1 MMAKDIVIDFL
12 TKVSTDIESKAD
24 VDISYSQQRDY
35 FSSGKILGQP
45 IYYVF
50 KYFRKEEQLGIYIE
64 SRDSEGAQFLKDI
77 YYEKNELISRKVGY
91 EIGIS
96 ERKQN
101 KDWVRMG
108 FEIDVDN
115 FNELMEYRK
124 LYFHAFLKFKASIEK
139 IVEKY
144 VDAIFNFT
152 GNFGYTKTELLRE
165 VFMDEEVLDDI
176 IFNLEQKKNIILQGP
191 SGVGKTFIA
200 KRICYFHQGNRDNS
214 NIEVVQFH
222 EYYTYEEF
230 VRGYRRGKSGEDYIK
245 NGIFY
250 EFIKRAQQYPEHKYY
265 FIIDEINRGDLNKIF
280 GELTMLIE
288 NNKRGKENS
297 IKLLYSDCDENFYIP
312 ENVYI
317 IGTLNVADNTL
328 KSIGYPLRRR
338 FGFIDIEPVFENI
351 DLRNYMGNYIGVEM
365 ADKVVCKMNQ
375 LNKII
380 EEDSSLGRKYKIGQ
394 SYFMISE
401 KVDEYQVHSW
411 YRQVIKRDIEPLI
424 REYMIDKDEE
434 YIKDIIE
441 NLIND

>member
-1 MMAKDIVIDFL
+1 MAKDIVIDFL
-12 TKVSTDIESKAD
+12 TKLSIDIENKAD
-24 VDISYSQQRDY
+24 IDISYSQQRDY

-108 FEIDVDN
+108 FEIEVDN

-230 VRGYRRGKSGEDYIK
+230 IRGYRRGKSGEDYIK

-250 EFIKRAQQYPEHKYY
+250 EFVKRAQEYPEHKYY

-297 IKLLYSDCDENFYIP
+297 IKLLYSDFDEYFYIP

-317 IGTLNVADNTL
+317 IGTLNISDNTL
-328 KSIGYPLRRR
+328 NSIGYPLRRR

-365 ADKVVCKMNQ
+365 ADKVVCKMSQ

-380 EEDSSLGRKYKIGQ
+380 EEDSYLGKKYKIGQ

-424 REYMIDKDEE
+424 REYMINKDEE
-434 YIKDIIE
+434 YIKNIIE

>member
-1 MMAKDIVIDFL
+1 MAKDIVIDFL
-12 TKVSTDIESKAD
+12 TKLSLDIENKAN

-50 KYFRKEEQLGIYIE
+50 KYFRKEQQLGIYIE
-64 SRDSEGAQFLKDI
+64 SRDSEGAQFIKDI
-77 YYEKNELISRKVGY
+77 YYEKNESISRKIGY

-115 FNELMEYRK
+115 FSELMEYRK
-124 LYFHAFLKFKASIEK
+124 LYFHAFLKFKSSIEK

-214 NIEVVQFH
+214 NIEMVQFH

-230 VRGYRRGKSGEDYIK
+230 VRGYRRGKNGEDYIK

-250 EFIKRAQQYPEHKYY
+250 DFIKKAQTYPEHKHY
-265 FIIDEINRGDLNKIF
+265 FIIDEINRGNLNKIF

-297 IKLLYSDCDENFYIP
+297 IKLLYSECDESFYIP

-317 IGTLNVADNTL
+317 IGTLNTSDNTL
-328 KSIGYPLRRR
+328 KDISYPLRRR
-338 FGFIDIEPVFENI
+338 FGFIDIDPVFENM
-351 DLRNYMGNYIGVEM
+351 DLRNYLGNYIGVEM
-365 ADKVVCKMNQ
+365 TDKVVCKMMY
-375 LNKII
+375 LNKTI
-380 EEDSSLGRKYKIGQ
+380 EEDNKLGKRYKIGQ
-394 SYFMISE
+394 SYFMINE
-401 KVDEYQVHSW
+401 KVDEYQVYSW

-434 YIKDIIE
+434 YIDNIIK
-441 NLIND
+441 NLIDD

>member
-1 MMAKDIVIDFL
+1 MAKDIVIDFL
-12 TKVSTDIESKAD
+12 TKLSLDIENKAN

-50 KYFRKEEQLGIYIE
+50 KYFRKEQQLGIYIE
-64 SRDSEGAQFLKDI
+64 SRDSEGAQFIKDI
-77 YYEKNELISRKVGY
+77 YYEKNESISRKIGY

-115 FNELMEYRK
+115 FSELMEYRK
-124 LYFHAFLKFKASIEK
+124 LYFHAFLKFKSSIEK

-214 NIEVVQFH
+214 NIEMVQFH

-230 VRGYRRGKSGEDYIK
+230 VRGYRRGKNGEDYIK

-250 EFIKRAQQYPEHKYY
+250 DFIKKAQTYPEHKHY
-265 FIIDEINRGDLNKIF
+265 FIIDEINRGNLNKIF

-297 IKLLYSDCDENFYIP
+297 IKLLYSECDESFYIP

-317 IGTLNVADNTL
+317 IGTLNTSDNTL
-328 KSIGYPLRRR
+328 KDISYPLRRR
-338 FGFIDIEPVFENI
+338 FGFIDIDPVFENM
-351 DLRNYMGNYIGVEM
+351 DLRNYLGNYIGVEM
-365 ADKVVCKMNQ
+365 TDKVVCKMMY
-375 LNKII
+375 LNKTI
-380 EEDSSLGRKYKIGQ
+380 EEDSKLGKRYKIGQ
-394 SYFMISE
+394 SYFMINE
-401 KVDEYQVHSW
+401 KVDEYQVYSW

-434 YIKDIIE
+434 YIDNIIK
-441 NLIND
+441 NLIDD

>member
-1 MMAKDIVIDFL
+1 MAKDIVIDFL
-12 TKVSTDIESKAD
+12 TKLSLDIENKAN

-50 KYFRKEEQLGIYIE
+50 KYFRKEQQLGIYIE
-64 SRDSEGAQFLKDI
+64 SRDSEGAQFIKDI
-77 YYEKNELISRKVGY
+77 YYEKNESISRKIGY

-115 FNELMEYRK
+115 FSELMEYRK
-124 LYFHAFLKFKASIEK
+124 LYFHAFLKFKSSIEK

-214 NIEVVQFH
+214 NIEMVQFH

-230 VRGYRRGKSGEDYIK
+230 VRGYRRGKNGEDYIK

-250 EFIKRAQQYPEHKYY
+250 DFIKKAQTYPEHKHY
-265 FIIDEINRGDLNKIF
+265 FIIDEINRGNLNKIF

-297 IKLLYSDCDENFYIP
+297 IKLLYSECDESFYIP

-317 IGTLNVADNTL
+317 IGTLNTSDNTL
-328 KSIGYPLRRR
+328 KDISYPLRRR
-338 FGFIDIEPVFENI
+338 FGFIDIDPVFENM
-351 DLRNYMGNYIGVEM
+351 DLRNYLGNYIGVEM
-365 ADKVVCKMNQ
+365 ADKVVCKMMY

-380 EEDSSLGRKYKIGQ
+380 EEDNKLGKRYKIGQ
-394 SYFMISE
+394 SYFMINE
-401 KVDEYQVHSW
+401 KVDEYQVYSW

-434 YIKDIIE
+434 YIDNIIK
-441 NLIND
+441 NLIDD

>member
-1 MMAKDIVIDFL
+1 MAKDIVIDFL
-12 TKVSTDIESKAD
+12 TKLSLDIENKAN

-50 KYFRKEEQLGIYIE
+50 KYFRKEQQLGIYIE
-64 SRDSEGAQFLKDI
+64 SRDSEGAQFIKDI
-77 YYEKNELISRKVGY
+77 YYEKNESISRKIGY

-115 FNELMEYRK
+115 FSELMEYRK
-124 LYFHAFLKFKASIEK
+124 LYFHAFLKFKSSIEK

-214 NIEVVQFH
+214 NIEMVQFH

-230 VRGYRRGKSGEDYIK
+230 VRGYRRGKNGEDYIK

-250 EFIKRAQQYPEHKYY
+250 DFIKKAQTYPEHKHY
-265 FIIDEINRGDLNKIF
+265 FIIDEINRGNLNKIF

-297 IKLLYSDCDENFYIP
+297 IKLLYSECDESFYIP

-317 IGTLNVADNTL
+317 IGTLNTSDNTL
-328 KSIGYPLRRR
+328 KDISYPLRRR
-338 FGFIDIEPVFENI
+338 FGFIDIDPVFENM
-351 DLRNYMGNYIGVEM
+351 DLRNYLGNCIGVEM
-365 ADKVVCKMNQ
+365 ADKVVCKMMY
-375 LNKII
+375 LNKTI
-380 EEDSSLGRKYKIGQ
+380 EEDSKLGKRYKIGQ
-394 SYFMISE
+394 SYFMINE
-401 KVDEYQVHSW
+401 KVDEYQVYSW

-434 YIKDIIE
+434 YIDNIIK
-441 NLIND
+441 NLIDD

>member
-1 MMAKDIVIDFL
+1 MAKDIVIDFL
-12 TKVSTDIESKAD
+12 TKLSLDIENKAN

-50 KYFRKEEQLGIYIE
+50 KYFRKEQQLGIYIE
-64 SRDSEGAQFLKDI
+64 SRDSEGAQFIKDI
-77 YYEKNELISRKVGY
+77 YYEKNESISRKIGY

-115 FNELMEYRK
+115 FSELMEYRK
-124 LYFHAFLKFKASIEK
+124 LYFHAFLKFKSSIEK

-214 NIEVVQFH
+214 NIEMVQFH

-230 VRGYRRGKSGEDYIK
+230 VRGYRRGKNGEDYIK

-250 EFIKRAQQYPEHKYY
+250 DFIKKAQTYPEHKHY
-265 FIIDEINRGDLNKIF
+265 FIIDEINRGNLNKIF

-297 IKLLYSDCDENFYIP
+297 IKLLYSECDESFYIP

-317 IGTLNVADNTL
+317 IGTLNTSDNTL
-328 KSIGYPLRRR
+328 KDISHPLRRR
-338 FGFIDIEPVFENI
+338 FGFIDIDPVFENM
-351 DLRNYMGNYIGVEM
+351 DLRNYLGNYIGVEM
-365 ADKVVCKMNQ
+365 TDKVVCKMMY
-375 LNKII
+375 LNKTID
-380 EEDSSLGRKYKIGQ
+380 EDTKLGKRYKIGQ
-394 SYFMISE
+394 SYFMINE
-401 KVDEYQVHSW
+401 KVDEYQVYSW

-434 YIKDIIE
+434 YIDNIIK
-441 NLIND
+441 NLIDD

>member
-1 MMAKDIVIDFL
+1 MARDIVIDFL
-12 TKVSTDIESKAD
+12 TKLSLDIENKAN

-50 KYFRKEEQLGIYIE
+50 KYFRKEQQLGLYIE

-77 YYEKNELISRKVGY
+77 YYEKNEAISRKIGY
-91 EIGIS
+91 EVGIS

-108 FEIDVDN
+108 FEIDIDD

-124 LYFHAFLKFKASIEK
+124 LYFHAFLKFKSSIEK

-165 VFMDEEVLDDI
+165 VFMDEEILDDI

-214 NIEVVQFH
+214 NIEMVQFH

-230 VRGYRRGKSGEDYIK
+230 VRGYRRGKNGEDYIK

-250 EFIKRAQQYPEHKYY
+250 EFIKKAQSYPEHKHY
-265 FIIDEINRGDLNKIF
+265 FIIDEINRGNLNKIF

-297 IKLLYSDCDENFYIP
+297 IKLLYSEGDESFYIP

-317 IGTLNVADNTL
+317 IGTLNTSDNTL
-328 KSIGYPLRRR
+328 GDIVYPLRRR

-351 DLRNYMGNYIGVEM
+351 DLRNYLGNCIGVEM
-365 ADKVVCKMNQ
+365 ADKVVCKMIS

-380 EEDSSLGRKYKIGQ
+380 EEDYKLGKKYKIGQ
-394 SYFMISE
+394 SYFMINE

-424 REYMIDKDEE
+424 REYMIDKDES
-434 YIKDIIE
+434 YVDSIIKS
-441 NLIND
+441 LIDD

>member
-1 MMAKDIVIDFL
+1 
-12 TKVSTDIESKAD
+12 
-24 VDISYSQQRDY
+24 
-35 FSSGKILGQP
+35 
-45 IYYVF
+45 
-50 KYFRKEEQLGIYIE
+50 KEQQLGIYIE
-64 SRDSEGAQFLKDI
+64 SRDSEGAQIIKDI
-77 YYEKNELISRKVGY
+77 YYEKNESISRKIGY

-115 FNELMEYRK
+115 FSELMEYRK
-124 LYFHAFLKFKASIEK
+124 LYFHAFLKFKSSIEK

-214 NIEVVQFH
+214 NIEMVQFH

-230 VRGYRRGKSGEDYIK
+230 VRGYRRGKNGEDYIK

-250 EFIKRAQQYPEHKYY
+250 DFIKKAQTYPEHKHY
-265 FIIDEINRGDLNKIF
+265 FIIDEINRGNLNKIF

-297 IKLLYSDCDENFYIP
+297 IKLLYSECDESFYIP

-317 IGTLNVADNTL
+317 IGTLNTSDNTL
-328 KSIGYPLRRR
+328 KDISYPLRRR
-338 FGFIDIEPVFENI
+338 FGFIDIDPVFENM
-351 DLRNYMGNYIGVEM
+351 DLRNYLGNYIGVEM
-365 ADKVVCKMNQ
+365 TDKVVCKMMY
-375 LNKII
+375 LNKTI
-380 EEDSSLGRKYKIGQ
+380 EEDSKLGKRYKIGQ
-394 SYFMISE
+394 SYFMINE
-401 KVDEYQVHSW
+401 KVDEYQVYSW

-434 YIKDIIE
+434 YIDNIIK
-441 NLIND
+441 NLIDD

>member
-1 MMAKDIVIDFL
+1 MAKDIVIDFL
-12 TKVSTDIESKAD
+12 TKLSLDIENKAN

-50 KYFRKEEQLGIYIE
+50 KYFRKEQQLGIYIE
-64 SRDSEGAQFLKDI
+64 SRDSEGAQFIKDI
-77 YYEKNELISRKVGY
+77 YYEKNESISRKIGY

-115 FNELMEYRK
+115 FSELMEYRK
-124 LYFHAFLKFKASIEK
+124 LYFHAFLKFKSSIEK

-214 NIEVVQFH
+214 NIEMVQFH

-230 VRGYRRGKSGEDYIK
+230 VRGYRRGKNGEDYIK

-250 EFIKRAQQYPEHKYY
+250 DFIKKAQTYPEHKHY
-265 FIIDEINRGDLNKIF
+265 FIIDEINRGNLNKIF

-297 IKLLYSDCDENFYIP
+297 IKLLYSECDESFYIP

-317 IGTLNVADNTL
+317 IGTLNTSDNTL
-328 KSIGYPLRRR
+328 KDISYPLRRR
-338 FGFIDIEPVFENI
+338 FGFIDIDPVFENM
-351 DLRNYMGNYIGVEM
+351 DLRNYLGDYIGVEM
-365 ADKVVCKMNQ
+365 ADKVVCKMMY

-380 EEDSSLGRKYKIGQ
+380 EEDNKLGERYKIGQ
-394 SYFMISE
+394 SYFMINE
-401 KVDEYQVHSW
+401 KVDEYQVYSW

-434 YIKDIIE
+434 YIDNIIK
-441 NLIND
+441 NLIDD

>member
-1 MMAKDIVIDFL
+1 MAKDIVIDFL

-424 REYMIDKDEE
+424 REYMIDKDEK

>member
-1 MMAKDIVIDFL
+1 MAKDIVIDFL
-12 TKVSTDIESKAD
+12 TKLSLDIENKAN

-50 KYFRKEEQLGIYIE
+50 KYFRKEQQLGVYIE
-64 SRDSEGAQFLKDI
+64 SRDSEGAQFIKDI
-77 YYEKNELISRKVGY
+77 YYEKNESISRKIGY

-115 FNELMEYRK
+115 FSELMEYRK
-124 LYFHAFLKFKASIEK
+124 LYFHAFLKFKSSIEK

-214 NIEVVQFH
+214 NIEMVQFH

-230 VRGYRRGKSGEDYIK
+230 VRGYRRGKNGEDYIK

-250 EFIKRAQQYPEHKYY
+250 DFIKKAQTYPEHKHY
-265 FIIDEINRGDLNKIF
+265 FIIDEINRGNLNKIF

-297 IKLLYSDCDENFYIP
+297 IKLLYSECDESFYIP

-317 IGTLNVADNTL
+317 IGTLNTSDNTL
-328 KSIGYPLRRR
+328 KDISYPLRRR
-338 FGFIDIEPVFENI
+338 FGFIDIDPVFENM
-351 DLRNYMGNYIGVEM
+351 DLRNYLGNCIGVEM
-365 ADKVVCKMNQ
+365 ADKVVCKMMY
-375 LNKII
+375 LNKTI
-380 EEDSSLGRKYKIGQ
+380 EEDNKLGKRYKIGQ
-394 SYFMISE
+394 SYFMINE
-401 KVDEYQVHSW
+401 KVDEYQVYSW

-434 YIKDIIE
+434 YIDNIIK
-441 NLIND
+441 NLIDD

>member
-1 MMAKDIVIDFL
+1 MAKDIVIDFL
-12 TKVSTDIESKAD
+12 TKLSLDIENKAN

-50 KYFRKEEQLGIYIE
+50 KYFRKEQQLGVYIE
-64 SRDSEGAQFLKDI
+64 SRDSEGAQFIKDI
-77 YYEKNELISRKVGY
+77 YYEKNESISRKIGY

-115 FNELMEYRK
+115 FSELMEYRK
-124 LYFHAFLKFKASIEK
+124 LYFHAFLKFKSSIEK

-214 NIEVVQFH
+214 NIEMVQFH

-230 VRGYRRGKSGEDYIK
+230 VRGYRRGKNGEDYIK

-250 EFIKRAQQYPEHKYY
+250 DFIKKAQTYPEHKHY
-265 FIIDEINRGDLNKIF
+265 FIIDEINRGNLNKIF

-297 IKLLYSDCDENFYIP
+297 IKLLYSECDESFYIP

-317 IGTLNVADNTL
+317 IGTLNTSDNTL
-328 KSIGYPLRRR
+328 KDISYPLRRR
-338 FGFIDIEPVFENI
+338 FGFIDIDPVFENM
-351 DLRNYMGNYIGVEM
+351 DLRNYLGNYIGVEM
-365 ADKVVCKMNQ
+365 ADKVVCKMMY
-375 LNKII
+375 LNKTI
-380 EEDSSLGRKYKIGQ
+380 EEDNKLGKRYKIGQ
-394 SYFMISE
+394 SYFMINE
-401 KVDEYQVHSW
+401 KVDEYQVYSW

-434 YIKDIIE
+434 YIDNIIK
-441 NLIND
+441 NLIDD

>member
-1 MMAKDIVIDFL
+1 MAKDIVIDFL
-12 TKVSTDIESKAD
+12 TKLSLDIENKAN

-50 KYFRKEEQLGIYIE
+50 KYFRKEQQLGIYIE
-64 SRDSEGAQFLKDI
+64 SRDSEGAQFIKDI
-77 YYEKNELISRKVGY
+77 YYEKNESISRKIGY

-115 FNELMEYRK
+115 FSELMEYRK
-124 LYFHAFLKFKASIEK
+124 LYFHAFLKFKSSIEK

-214 NIEVVQFH
+214 NIEMVQFH

-230 VRGYRRGKSGEDYIK
+230 VRGYRRGKNGEDYIK

-250 EFIKRAQQYPEHKYY
+250 DFIKKAQTYPEHKHY
-265 FIIDEINRGDLNKIF
+265 FIIDEINRGNLNKIF

-297 IKLLYSDCDENFYIP
+297 IKLLYSECDESFYIP

-317 IGTLNVADNTL
+317 IGTLNTSDNTL
-328 KSIGYPLRRR
+328 KDISYPLRRR
-338 FGFIDIEPVFENI
+338 FGFIDIDPVFENM
-351 DLRNYMGNYIGVEM
+351 DLRNYLGNYIGVEM
-365 ADKVVCKMNQ
+365 TDKVVCKMMY
-375 LNKII
+375 LNKTI
-380 EEDSSLGRKYKIGQ
+380 EEDSKLGKRYKIGQ
-394 SYFMISE
+394 SYFMINE
-401 KVDEYQVHSW
+401 KVDEYQVYSW

-424 REYMIDKDEE
+424 REYRIDKDEE
-434 YIKDIIE
+434 YIDNIIK
-441 NLIND
+441 NLIDD

>member
-1 MMAKDIVIDFL
+1 MAKDIVIDFL
-12 TKVSTDIESKAD
+12 TKLSLDIENKAN

-50 KYFRKEEQLGIYIE
+50 KYFRKEQQLGIYIE
-64 SRDSEGAQFLKDI
+64 SRDSEGAQFIKDI
-77 YYEKNELISRKVGY
+77 YYEKNESISRKIGY

-115 FNELMEYRK
+115 FSELMEYRK
-124 LYFHAFLKFKASIEK
+124 LYFHAFLKFKSSIEK

-214 NIEVVQFH
+214 NIEMVQFH

-230 VRGYRRGKSGEDYIK
+230 VRGYRRGKNGEDYIK

-250 EFIKRAQQYPEHKYY
+250 DFIKKAQTYPEHKHY
-265 FIIDEINRGDLNKIF
+265 FIIDEINRGNLNKIF

-297 IKLLYSDCDENFYIP
+297 IKLLYSECDESFYIP

-317 IGTLNVADNTL
+317 IGTLNTSDNTL
-328 KSIGYPLRRR
+328 KDISYPLRRR
-338 FGFIDIEPVFENI
+338 FGFIDIDPVFENM
-351 DLRNYMGNYIGVEM
+351 DLRNYLGNYIGVEM
-365 ADKVVCKMNQ
+365 ADKVVCKMMY
-375 LNKII
+375 LNKTI
-380 EEDSSLGRKYKIGQ
+380 EEDSKLGKRYKIGQ
-394 SYFMISE
+394 SYFMINE
-401 KVDEYQVHSW
+401 KVDEYQVYSW

-434 YIKDIIE
+434 YIDNIIK
-441 NLIND
+441 NLIDD

>member
-1 MMAKDIVIDFL
+1 MAKDIVIDFL
-12 TKVSTDIESKAD
+12 TKLSIDIENKAD
-24 VDISYSQQRDY
+24 IDISYSQQRDY

-230 VRGYRRGKSGEDYIK
+230 IRGYRRGKSGEDYIK

-250 EFIKRAQQYPEHKYY
+250 EFVKRAQEYPEHKYY

-297 IKLLYSDCDENFYIP
+297 IKLLYSDLDEYFYIP

-317 IGTLNVADNTL
+317 IGTLNISDNTL
-328 KSIGYPLRRR
+328 NSIGYPLRRR

-365 ADKVVCKMNQ
+365 ADKVVCKMSQ

-380 EEDSSLGRKYKIGQ
+380 EEDSYLGKKYKIGQ

-424 REYMIDKDEE
+424 REYMINKDEE
-434 YIKDIIE
+434 YIKNIIE

>member
-1 MMAKDIVIDFL
+1 
-12 TKVSTDIESKAD
+12 
-24 VDISYSQQRDY
+24 
-35 FSSGKILGQP
+35 
-45 IYYVF
+45 
-50 KYFRKEEQLGIYIE
+50 
-64 SRDSEGAQFLKDI
+64 
-77 YYEKNELISRKVGY
+77 NELISRKVGY

-139 IVEKY
+139 IVENY

-152 GNFGYTKTELLRE
+152 GNFVYTKTELLRE

-317 IGTLNVADNTL
+317 IGTLNVSDNTL

-338 FGFIDIEPVFENI
+338 FSFIDIEPVFENI
-351 DLRNYMGNYIGVEM
+351 DLRNYMGDYIGVEM

-375 LNKII
+375 LNKVI

>member
-1 MMAKDIVIDFL
+1 MAKDIVIDFL
-12 TKVSTDIESKAD
+12 TKLSIDIENKAD
-24 VDISYSQQRDY
+24 IDISYSQQRDY

-108 FEIDVDN
+108 FEIEVDN

-230 VRGYRRGKSGEDYIK
+230 IRGYRRGKSGEDYIK

-250 EFIKRAQQYPEHKYY
+250 EFVKRAQEYPEHKYY

-297 IKLLYSDCDENFYIP
+297 IKLLYSDFDEYFYIP

-317 IGTLNVADNTL
+317 IGTLNISDNTL
-328 KSIGYPLRRR
+328 NSIGYPLRRR

-365 ADKVVCKMNQ
+365 ADKVVCKMSQ

-380 EEDSSLGRKYKIGQ
+380 EEESYLGKKYKIGQ

-424 REYMIDKDEE
+424 REYMINKDEE
-434 YIKDIIE
+434 YIKNIIE

>member
-1 MMAKDIVIDFL
+1 MAKDIVIDFL
-12 TKVSTDIESKAD
+12 TKLSIDIENKAD
-24 VDISYSQQRDY
+24 IDISYSQQRDY

-108 FEIDVDN
+108 FEIEVDN

-230 VRGYRRGKSGEDYIK
+230 IRGYRRGKSGEDYIK

-250 EFIKRAQQYPEHKYY
+250 EFVKRAQEYPEHKYY

-297 IKLLYSDCDENFYIP
+297 IKLLYSDLDEYFYIP

-317 IGTLNVADNTL
+317 IGTLNISDNTL
-328 KSIGYPLRRR
+328 NSIGYPLRRR

-365 ADKVVCKMNQ
+365 ADKVVCKMSQ

-380 EEDSSLGRKYKIGQ
+380 EEDSYLGKKYKIGQ

-424 REYMIDKDEE
+424 REYMINKDEE
-434 YIKDIIE
+434 YIKNIIE

>member
-1 MMAKDIVIDFL
+1 MAKDIVIDFL
-12 TKVSTDIESKAD
+12 TKLSLDIENKAN

-50 KYFRKEEQLGIYIE
+50 KYFRKEQQLGIYIE
-64 SRDSEGAQFLKDI
+64 SRDSEGAQFIKDI
-77 YYEKNELISRKVGY
+77 YYEKNESISRKIGY

-115 FNELMEYRK
+115 FSELMEYRK
-124 LYFHAFLKFKASIEK
+124 LYFHAFLKFKSSIEK

-214 NIEVVQFH
+214 NIEMVQFH

-230 VRGYRRGKSGEDYIK
+230 VRGYRRGKNGEDYIK

-250 EFIKRAQQYPEHKYY
+250 DFIKKAQTYPEHKHY
-265 FIIDEINRGDLNKIF
+265 FIIDEINRGNLNKIF

-297 IKLLYSDCDENFYIP
+297 IKLLYSECDESFYIP

-317 IGTLNVADNTL
+317 IGTLNTSDNTL
-328 KSIGYPLRRR
+328 RDISYPLRRR
-338 FGFIDIEPVFENI
+338 FGFIDIDPVFENM
-351 DLRNYMGNYIGVEM
+351 DLRNYLGNYIGVEM
-365 ADKVVCKMNQ
+365 ADKVVCKMMY
-375 LNKII
+375 LNKTI
-380 EEDSSLGRKYKIGQ
+380 EEDNKLGKRYKIGQ
-394 SYFMISE
+394 SYFMINE
-401 KVDEYQVHSW
+401 KVDEYQVYSW

-434 YIKDIIE
+434 YIDNIIK
-441 NLIND
+441 NLIDD

>member
-1 MMAKDIVIDFL
+1 MARDIVIDFL
-12 TKVSTDIESKAD
+12 SKLASDIESKANVD
-24 VDISYSQQRDY
+24 VSYSQQRDY

-50 KYFRKEEQLGIYIE
+50 KYFRKNQQLGLYIE

-91 EIGIS
+91 EVGIS

-124 LYFHAFLKFKASIEK
+124 LYFHAFIKFRNSVEK

-152 GNFGYTKTELLRE
+152 GNFGYTKNELLRE
-165 VFMDEEVLDDI
+165 VFMDEEILDDI

-200 KRICYFHQGNRDNS
+200 KRLCYFHQGSKDNS
-214 NIEVVQFH
+214 NIEMIQFH
-222 EYYTYEEF
+222 DYYTYEEF
-230 VRGYRRGKSGEDYIK
+230 VRGYRKGQNGEDYIK
-245 NGIFY
+245 NGVFY
-250 EFIKRAQQYPEHKYY
+250 NFVKKAQNNPEQKYY
-265 FIIDEINRGDLNKIF
+265 FIIDEINRGNITKVF
-280 GELTMLIE
+280 GELMMLVE
-288 NNKRGKENS
+288 YDKRGKNNS
-297 IKLLYSDCDENFYIP
+297 ITLVYSENDEKFYIP
-312 ENVYI
+312 ENLYI
-317 IGTLNVADNTL
+317 IGTINTSDTTL
-328 KSIGYPLRRR
+328 ETIGYPLRRR
-338 FGFIDIEPVFENI
+338 FAFIDIDPVFEND
-351 DLRNYMGNYIGVEM
+351 DLRNHLGDYIGVEM
-365 ADKVVCKMNQ
+365 AEKVICKMSS

-380 EEDSSLGRKYKIGQ
+380 EKDSRLGKRYKIGQ
-394 SYFMISE
+394 SYFMSNE
-401 KVDEYQVHSW
+401 KIEEYLADNW
-411 YRQVIKRDIEPLI
+411 YRNIIKRDIEPLL
-424 REYMIDKDEE
+424 REYMGYKEDEE
-434 YIKDIIE
+434 VDDIVQ

>member
-1 MMAKDIVIDFL
+1 MAKDIVIDFL
-12 TKVSTDIESKAD
+12 TKLSLDIENKAN

-50 KYFRKEEQLGIYIE
+50 KYFRKEQQLGIYIE
-64 SRDSEGAQFLKDI
+64 SRDSEGAQFIKDI
-77 YYEKNELISRKVGY
+77 YYEKNESISRKIGY

-115 FNELMEYRK
+115 FSELMEYRK
-124 LYFHAFLKFKASIEK
+124 LYFHAFLKFKSSIEK

-214 NIEVVQFH
+214 NIEMVQFH

-230 VRGYRRGKSGEDYIK
+230 VRGYRRGKNGEDYIK

-250 EFIKRAQQYPEHKYY
+250 DFIKKAQTYPEHKHY
-265 FIIDEINRGDLNKIF
+265 FIIDEINRGNLNKIF

-297 IKLLYSDCDENFYIP
+297 IKLLYSECDESFYIP

-317 IGTLNVADNTL
+317 IGTLNTSDNTL
-328 KSIGYPLRRR
+328 KDISYPLRRR
-338 FGFIDIEPVFENI
+338 FGFIDIDPVFENM
-351 DLRNYMGNYIGVEM
+351 DLRNYLGNYIGVEM
-365 ADKVVCKMNQ
+365 ADKVVCKMMY
-375 LNKII
+375 LNKTI
-380 EEDSSLGRKYKIGQ
+380 EEDNKLGKRYKIGQ
-394 SYFMISE
+394 SYFMINE
-401 KVDEYQVHSW
+401 KVDEYQVYSW

-434 YIKDIIE
+434 YIDNIIK
-441 NLIND
+441 NLIDD

>member
-1 MMAKDIVIDFL
+1 MAKDIVIDFL
-12 TKVSTDIESKAD
+12 TKLSLDIENKAN

-50 KYFRKEEQLGIYIE
+50 KYFRKEQQLGIYIE
-64 SRDSEGAQFLKDI
+64 SRDSEGAQFIKDI
-77 YYEKNELISRKVGY
+77 YYEKNESISRKIGY

-115 FNELMEYRK
+115 FSELMEYRK
-124 LYFHAFLKFKASIEK
+124 LYFHAFLKFKSSIEK

-214 NIEVVQFH
+214 NIEMVQFH

-230 VRGYRRGKSGEDYIK
+230 VRGYRRGKNGEDYIK

-250 EFIKRAQQYPEHKYY
+250 DFIKKAQTYPEHKHY
-265 FIIDEINRGDLNKIF
+265 FIIDEINRGNLNKIF

-297 IKLLYSDCDENFYIP
+297 IKLLYSECDESFYIP

-317 IGTLNVADNTL
+317 IGTLNTADNTL
-328 KSIGYPLRRR
+328 KDISYPLRRR
-338 FGFIDIEPVFENI
+338 FGFIDIDTVFENM
-351 DLRNYMGNYIGVEM
+351 DFRNYLGDYIGVEM
-365 ADKVVCKMNQ
+365 ADKVVCKMMY

-380 EEDSSLGRKYKIGQ
+380 EEDNKLGERYKIGQ
-394 SYFMISE
+394 SYFMINE
-401 KVDEYQVHSW
+401 KVDEYQVYSW

-434 YIKDIIE
+434 YIDNIIK
-441 NLIND
+441 NLIDD

>member
-1 MMAKDIVIDFL
+1 MAKDIVIDFL
-12 TKVSTDIESKAD
+12 TKLSIDIENKAD
-24 VDISYSQQRDY
+24 IDISYSQQRDY

-108 FEIDVDN
+108 FEIEVDN

-230 VRGYRRGKSGEDYIK
+230 IRGYRRGKSGEDYIK

-250 EFIKRAQQYPEHKYY
+250 EFVKRAQEYPEHKYY

-297 IKLLYSDCDENFYIP
+297 IKLLYSDLDEYFYIP

-317 IGTLNVADNTL
+317 IGTLNISDNTL
-328 KSIGYPLRRR
+328 NSIGYPLRRR

-365 ADKVVCKMNQ
+365 ADKVVCKMSQ

-380 EEDSSLGRKYKIGQ
+380 EEESYLGKKYKIGQ

-424 REYMIDKDEE
+424 REYMINKDEE
-434 YIKDIIE
+434 YIKNIIE